1 MVLKRMRERTRTKAR
16 RDLIRDP
23 APTYDGEVKRHG
35 TYKIANRSRALEPY
49 AHPQLRSERRVQ
61 RILESLRDE
70 ILRGDG
76 PDTLR
81 IRKILSEPREVYR
94 LEIEL
99 PELGYQRVTLLER
112 DILEELL
119 AFEDVRARV
128 RDQPELAG

>member
-1 MVLKRMRERTRTKAR
+1 M
-16 RDLIRDP
+16 
-23 APTYDGEVKRHG
+23 KRHG

-49 AHPQLRSERRVQ
+49 VQPHLRSERRVQ
-61 RILESLRDE
+61 RIIESLRE
-70 ILRGDG
+70 QILQGEG

-81 IRKILSEPREVYR
+81 VRKILSEPREVYR

-119 AFEDVRARV
+119 AYDDVRQRMGSSPWV
-128 RDQPELAG
+128 